1 MELNS
6 QRRQKRVDPKR
17 GAAMLEAALTL
28 LAFLTMVLGVLDF
41 GQFLYV
47 HQALTERVRFSART
61 GAAKLLDAATIRNL
75 VVYGT
80 TNSPSGSPPP
90 PGFLGL
96 TPGNVSISFDGANTN
111 AVRLQVSVT
120 GYQYPVF
127 SPFIAGRRSNMAI
140 RVTVPLETP

>member
-1 MELNS
+1 MRPSSRRE
-6 QRRQKRVDPKR
+6 QREANRRR

-47 HQALTERVRFSART
+47 HQAITERVRSAART
-61 GAAKLLDAATIRNL
+61 GAVKLLDAGAIRNL

-80 TNSPSGSPPP
+80 VNAPSGNPPA

-96 TPGNVSISFDGANTN
+96 TPDNVSVSFDGANTN
-111 AVRLQVSVT
+111 ATRLQVSVS

-127 SPFIAGRRSNMAI
+127 SPLIAGRRSNMAI